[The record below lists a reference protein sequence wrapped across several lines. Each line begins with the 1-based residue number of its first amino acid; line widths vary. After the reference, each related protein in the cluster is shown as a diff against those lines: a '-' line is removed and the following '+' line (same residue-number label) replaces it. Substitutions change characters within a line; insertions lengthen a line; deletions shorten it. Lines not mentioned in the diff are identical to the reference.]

1 MSIERRRKR
10 RDLIPRDPF
19 DIIRRFR
26 TELEDMYQD
35 FMGGFGP
42 GFSEIME
49 YRTPPIDIQET
60 ENEIIVKADIPGFEK
75 ENIDLEITGDRLRIQ
90 AESETEKEE
99 EEKGYH
105 RRERSRKS
113 VYREILLP
121 KNTKPEESAASYKN
135 GVLKVILIKTE
146 EAKGKKLEIE

>member
-1 MSIERRRKR
+1 MSIERRRRR

-26 TELEDMYQD
+26 TEIED

-42 GFSEIME
+42 GFSEIMDF
-49 YRTPPIDIQET
+49 RTPPIDIQET

-75 ENIDLEITGDRLRIQ
+75 ENIDLEITGDRLRIK
-90 AESETEKEE
+90 AESETGKEE
-99 EEKGYH
+99 EEKEKGYH

-121 KNTKPEESAASYKN
+121 KNTKPEESKASYKN
-135 GVLKVILIKTE
+135 GVLKVILTKTE
-146 EAKGKKLEIE
+146 DAKGKKLEIA